1 MSIIF
6 PDWYDDLY
14 QFECESK
21 GVILNFEI
29 TVNGN
34 TRTFNFYDPIR
45 FIQDMED
52 EIDEIA
58 DIGYFK
64 DEYAV
69 VLKKVTKDNIIKYLL
84 SI

>member
-1 MSIIF
+1 MKIIF
-6 PDWYDDLY
+6 PDWYDNLF
-14 QFECESK
+14 QLECESK
-21 GVILNFEI
+21 GVVLNFEV

-34 TRTFNFYDPIR
+34 IYTFNFYDPIR
-45 FIQDMED
+45 FIQDAED
-52 EIDEIA
+52 EIS